1 MSLCVLV
8 MKRGLRMFFCFVK
21 DNDYMMW
28 EKQCDNLI
36 LCSLMLGTTVV
47 GRFVILS
54 KLSCL
59 SHTST
64 GFRRLAGFFKT
75 KTCFGPI
82 EFETLLAHTKGK
94 FAAY

>member
-1 MSLCVLV
+1 
-8 MKRGLRMFFCFVK
+8 
-21 DNDYMMW
+21 MML

-54 KLSCL
+54 
-59 SHTST
+59 
-64 GFRRLAGFFKT
+64 FLASRTCPQASGTWPVFFKT

-82 EFETLLAHTKGK
+82 EFETLLAHTKGT